1 MLALF
6 TGLRDS
12 NATTLR
18 EEIIDWKRG
27 GFVIPMS
34 KTTPFTIPFGPTV
47 PMHAQPRVE
56 NQRSLWRRVRGSA
69 HGDRHLSAHPDRRP
83 RERADH
89 GRLRAREACVED
101 HEHQLVVEYLEH
113 RGQRVRGDRSRPGT
127 LSEQVHVCARAAMT
141 GEVHDMRSVL
151 EKGVLEIAAPRRRQR
166 DQLKRVAVARLPD
179 PLIDRAIL
187 LVDHELISVAGARGH
202 EEDLHRAGGAAH
214 VAHRRSRGCCRSRD
228 REGGRPRG

>member
-69 HGDRHLSAHPDRRP
+69 HGDRGSD
-83 RERADH
+83 
-89 GRLRAREACVED
+89 
-101 HEHQLVVEYLEH
+101 
-113 RGQRVRGDRSRPGT
+113 
-127 LSEQVHVCARAAMT
+127 
-141 GEVHDMRSVL
+141 
-151 EKGVLEIAAPRRRQR
+151 
-166 DQLKRVAVARLPD
+166 
-179 PLIDRAIL
+179 
-187 LVDHELISVAGARGH
+187 
-202 EEDLHRAGGAAH
+202 
-214 VAHRRSRGCCRSRD
+214 RD
-228 REGGRPRG
+228 RKRRHHQGQQHDTWSTPVGQVELAGLAQSPLKQLGDLALGGSSAATPRSNASCTERP